1 MSGRFGKAG
10 VKPIPMKKVSIINF
24 KGGVGKT
31 TLSLHLATY
40 LATLQQRVLLI
51 DVDHQSSLSIVI
63 LGAKLWQTCVNEQ
76 RTVNRVFQSFCN
88 RKVVMPKDELIIKN
102 AIGECGK
109 YSNSKELYPTLDFVS
124 AQLEL
129 DDTEIDLAS
138 TNYGNANLSDWDK
151 RTLLATWLDQIYAQN
166 NYDYVI
172 FDCPPATKIVSQN
185 ALAASDKYIIPV
197 IPDELSSRGVT
208 HFRNLVTNKIDSK
221 LAYLQS
227 SAQVPASDVPKNFVP
242 TTSLAGI
249 VPFLV
254 KTSGNARSGLT
265 NIHTEQIAALRRKW
279 GIDVIQTI
287 GMHYIAVPEAIAAG
301 VPIWNHGS
309 NFKAKRMMTAICTE
323 LKTRIDK

>member
-1 MSGRFGKAG
+1 
-10 VKPIPMKKVSIINF
+10 MKKVSIINF

-40 LATLQQRVLLI
+40 LASLQQRVLLI

-63 LGAKLWQTCVNEQ
+63 LGAQLWEKCVNEQ
-76 RTVNRVFQSFCN
+76 RTVNTVFQSFCN
-88 RKVVMPKDELIIKN
+88 RKVPMPKDELIIKN
-102 AIGECGK
+102 AIGECGR
-109 YSNSKELYPTLDFVS
+109 YSNSKVLYPTLDFVS
-124 AQLEL
+124 AQFEL

-151 RTLLATWLDQIYAQN
+151 RTLLATWLDQVSAQD

-197 IPDELSSRGVT
+197 IPDELSSRGVS
-208 HFRNLVTNKIDSK
+208 HFRNLVQNKIDTK
-221 LAYLQS
+221 LAYLRS

-242 TTSLAGI
+242 TTDLAGI

-254 KTSGNARSGLT
+254 KHSGNARSGLT

-279 GIDVIQTI
+279 GTDMIQTI
-287 GMHYIAVPEAIAAG
+287 GMNYIAVPEAIAAG
-301 VPIWNHGS
+301 LPIFLHGE
-309 NFKAKRMMTAICTE
+309 NYKARRMMNSICTE